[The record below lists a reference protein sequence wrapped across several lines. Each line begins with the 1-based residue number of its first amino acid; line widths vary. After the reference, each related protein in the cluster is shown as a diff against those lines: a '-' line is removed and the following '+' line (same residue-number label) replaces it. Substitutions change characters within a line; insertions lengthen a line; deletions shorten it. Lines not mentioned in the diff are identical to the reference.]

1 MSVQSVPS
9 GEDDDEVPD
18 VPPLLVSPIFR
29 LSSVSARDSRRC
41 LESGR
46 TVGGA
51 SQALET
57 LLQGKGSF
65 NLLCKKNLD

>member
-9 GEDDDEVPD
+9 GEDDEVPN
-18 VPPLLVSPIFR
+18 VPPLPVSPIFR

-57 LLQGKGSF
+57 LL
-65 NLLCKKNLD
+65 